1 MAIFTEQFQLI
12 LLVLLINTLNIIGQF
27 KIFTK
32 YIHITTTMK
41 IAKPDD
47 IPIKLKHHS
56 RPKKKT
62 HHSFDKKKP
71 ILRRFHHLQP
81 STFTRP
87 PTRSS
92 TQTHPPAGPIL
103 NKHPEDEDRR
113 FADPCE
119 DGADDLWRSN
129 GLARVT
135 LSARPVWGPGPRP
148 RAPPRWG
155 PTPESAGVCW
165 TWLCGCSK
173 CNKRLLC
180 GSIASFG
187 VFLFLCDAS
196 KVVVLSVFRFRF
208 CFGWMMSIFCV

>member
-32 YIHITTTMK
+32 YIHIITTMK

-56 RPKKKT
+56 RPKKK
-62 HHSFDKKKP
+62 KPIIPRRQKKP

-92 TQTHPPAGPIL
+92 TQTHPLAGPIL

-119 DGADDLWRSN
+119 DGADDL
-129 GLARVT
+129 
-135 LSARPVWGPGPRP
+135 
-148 RAPPRWG
+148 
-155 PTPESAGVCW
+155 
-165 TWLCGCSK
+165 
-173 CNKRLLC
+173 
-180 GSIASFG
+180 
-187 VFLFLCDAS
+187 
-196 KVVVLSVFRFRF
+196 
-208 CFGWMMSIFCV
+208 